1 MINLVGA
8 YNVILV
14 VIILFELL
22 SKTNKPKIKNENS
35 YTQLVV
41 GYRSSFLKSKI
52 TIDLKYFPSIVI
64 SGVTMSG
71 KTYLV
76 HNMIKSSKIP
86 VTILNAY
93 TEDFKGVKCERIN
106 NSMKEYL
113 SHILDNNRPEIVVI
127 DEVYSLDKETIK
139 ILCDILSKNRHHR
152 KYFILITTNFCKE
165 VAPFKSL
172 VSARIVMRQL
182 QKSDYNTS
190 AGCDISD
197 CLPLKEREFILISN
211 EIVKGHTYD
220 V

>member
-1 MINLVGA
+1 MIDLIGS
-8 YNVILV
+8 YNILLLIVILW
-14 VIILFELL
+14 ELMN
-22 SKTNKPKIKNENS
+22 KIDKPKFKSNDL
-35 YTQLVV
+35 YTLTV
-41 GYRSSFLKSKI
+41 GYRGHFHKRPI
-52 TIDLKYFPSIVI
+52 TIDLKYFPSVVVT
-64 SGVTMSG
+64 GVTMSG

-86 VTILNAY
+86 VTVLNAY
-93 TEDFKGVKCERIN
+93 IDDFKGVKCKRIN

-113 SHILDNNRPEIVVI
+113 SHILDNNKPEIVVI

-139 ILCDILSKNRHHR
+139 ILSEMLSKNRHHR

-190 AGCDISD
+190 AGCDIID
-197 CLPLKEREFILISN
+197 YLPLKEREFVLISN
-211 EIVKGHTYD
+211 EVVKGRTYD